1 MNDNQ
6 RLQLQQMIKT
16 NDVTNNTELIRDLK
30 HSSVLRDEV
39 NVLIL
44 NKAKNRET
52 PERVHEECMNEC
64 NFLYTYYT
72 DIYNKIRKDELNVNM
87 FFEFLDVLHEIEEGT
102 IDQHEASFKV
112 GTMLKNIYI
121 DSAIKKSEMMD
132 KLYNSTE
139 TSNVESKEVKNVS
152 WKQYKQIQKST
163 NKNTI

>member
-30 HSSVLRDEV
+30 HSHLLRDEV
-39 NVLIL
+39 NTLI
-44 NKAKNRET
+44 ET

-72 DIYNKIRKDELNVNM
+72 DIYNKLRKDELNVKM
-87 FFEFLDVLHEIEEGT
+87 FFEFLDVLHDIEEGT

-112 GTMLKNIYI
+112 GTMLKKIYI

-132 KLYNSTE
+132 KLYNSTTD

-152 WKQYKQIQKST
+152 WKQYKQIQKM
-163 NKNTI
+163 KR